1 MPLVSSVELKL
12 VRNEI
17 DERVNEN
24 FDKFGFNLDFFDNF
38 DINKLNVLLIIKILI
53 FLEIG
58 FDLYLLIYSLINDP
72 YMFFEYFFNY
82 IIIGLIIFPNT
93 IITVLDSIFRGD
105 VTRFLNIMQMYVI
118 GVLILF
124 FIEINPT
131 ISNYLIG
138 SIIYGFILQDFL
150 MPMLG

>member
-1 MPLVSSVELKL
+1 MPLVSSGELKL

-82 IIIGLIIFPNT
+82 IVIGLIIFPNT

-105 VTRFLNIMQMYVI
+105 ATRFLNIMQMYVI

-124 FIEINPT
+124 LIEINPT
-131 ISNYLIG
+131 ILNYLIG
-138 SIIYGFILQDFL
+138 SIIYGFILQGFL